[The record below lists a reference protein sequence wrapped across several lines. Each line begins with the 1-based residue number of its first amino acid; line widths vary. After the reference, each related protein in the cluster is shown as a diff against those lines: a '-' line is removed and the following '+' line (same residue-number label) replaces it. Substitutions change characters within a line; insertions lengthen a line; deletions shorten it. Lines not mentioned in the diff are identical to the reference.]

1 MIRHR
6 GAASLLAVAVL
17 ASVAACSEPA
27 ENPSQQ
33 SPTPSSSATVVE
45 PVETIT
51 ETTLSGSDATPTPEG
66 GTPASS
72 TTLRKAVTR
81 GDTERDGDGDVGAR
95 GPDPVEEVEA
105 PPSGSEESGI
115 EEELPT
121 SSPEQKP
128 DTQTNA
134 PEPGMAAPAPVNN
147 ILLSGPYRPDID
159 VRFDGGEIRA
169 MVTGTVGLQRRQVY
183 AMEAAAGQRFAAT
196 LDARPGVWLDVRL
209 GHDVIL
215 SEAEQ
220 RQRVEA
226 TLPSGGAWRVSV
238 VASDEDFSD
247 YGLTILVVSPEPVP
261 EPESE
266 PAKPPPVAVPA
277 GAGIGPEDVVYLTFD
292 DGPHPSN
299 TPQVLDILARYGAR
313 ATFFVLGSLVE
324 RHPDLFGRIVSEGH
338 TVANHT
344 WGHENLAKLSR
355 EEFDRTISRTQEI
368 LGEHATPCLRP
379 PYAATGKHTREW
391 AAEHGLEV
399 HLWSVSANDWLGLN
413 AQEIADRIVSQVT
426 DGSIVLMHDGGG
438 NRPQTVRGL
447 EMVLERL
454 SDRGVR
460 YEPLCR

>member
-1 MIRHR
+1 MRTSVIRHR
-6 GAASLLAVAVL
+6 GAACLLVLAVLV
-17 ASVAACSEPA
+17 SVAACSAPA
-27 ENPSQQ
+27 EDRSEQF
-33 SPTPSSSATVVE
+33 PTPSSSATVVE

-81 GDTERDGDGDVGAR
+81 GDTERDGDGDVEAR
-95 GPDPVEEVEA
+95 SPDTVEEVEA
-105 PPSGSEESGI
+105 PPSGSRSGSEESGI

-134 PEPGMAAPAPVNN
+134 PEPGMAAPAPINN

-169 MVTGTVGLQRRQVY
+169 IVTGTVGLQRRQVY

-261 EPESE
+261 EPVPEPESE

-277 GAGIGPEDVVYLTFD
+277 GAGIGRKMSST
-292 DGPHPSN
+292 
-299 TPQVLDILARYGAR
+299 
-313 ATFFVLGSLVE
+313 
-324 RHPDLFGRIVSEGH
+324 
-338 TVANHT
+338 
-344 WGHENLAKLSR
+344 
-355 EEFDRTISRTQEI
+355 
-368 LGEHATPCLRP
+368 
-379 PYAATGKHTREW
+379 
-391 AAEHGLEV
+391 
-399 HLWSVSANDWLGLN
+399 
-413 AQEIADRIVSQVT
+413 
-426 DGSIVLMHDGGG
+426 
-438 NRPQTVRGL
+438 
-447 EMVLERL
+447 
-454 SDRGVR
+454 
-460 YEPLCR
+460 

>member
-1 MIRHR
+1 M
-6 GAASLLAVAVL
+6 
-17 ASVAACSEPA
+17 
-27 ENPSQQ
+27 
-33 SPTPSSSATVVE
+33 VE
-45 PVETIT
+45 PVEVTGEVT
-51 ETTLSGSDATPTPEG
+51 PSESDAGPTPEG
-66 GTPASS
+66 GTPAGS
-72 TTLRKAVTR
+72 TTVRKASPR
-81 GDTERDGDGDVGAR
+81 EDTERDGDGEVEAR
-95 GPDPVEEVEA
+95 SPDTVEGVEA
-105 PPSGSEESGI
+105 PPSGGRSGSEDSGSQ
-115 EEELPT
+115 EKLPAA
-121 SSPEQKP
+121 SPEEKP
-128 DTQTNA
+128 DTGTTA
-134 PEPGMAAPAPVNN
+134 PRPGITAAAPVN

-169 MVTGTVGLQRRQVY
+169 IVTGTVGLQRRQVY
-183 AMEAAAGQRFAAT
+183 EVEAAAGQRFMAV
-196 LDARPGVWLDVRL
+196 LDAGPGVWLDLRL
-209 GHDVIL
+209 GDDVIL
-215 SEAEQ
+215 SEADQ
-220 RQRVEA
+220 RQQAEA

-238 VASDEDFSD
+238 VASIDDFSD
-247 YGLTILVVSPEPVP
+247 YGLTILVVSPEPEP
-261 EPESE
+261 EPE
-266 PAKPPPVAVPA
+266 KPRPVAAPA
-277 GAGIGPEDVVYLTFD
+277 RSGVEPGDIVYLTFD

-299 TPQVLDILARYGAR
+299 TPKVLDILARYGAR

-454 SDRGVR
+454 SDRGLR